1 MAALSCSAPVYG
13 KVAFDL
19 WLQQHT
25 SLRAHVVNSPRLIND
40 EAFRP

>member
-25 SLRAHVVNSPRLIND
+25 SLRATGMW
-40 EAFRP
+40 